1 MAVVY
6 KEKNGLVGDK
16 MYSFFFLKKKATLSS
31 MGRVFIEIQRLIFAV
46 LEVTG
51 HLLLF
56 YPRYAEQGP
65 I

>member
-1 MAVVY
+1 
-6 KEKNGLVGDK
+6 
-16 MYSFFFLKKKATLSS
+16 
-31 MGRVFIEIQRLIFAV
+31 MGRVCLEIHNLAFVV

-56 YPRYAEQGP
+56 YPRYVEQGP

>member
-1 MAVVY
+1 
-6 KEKNGLVGDK
+6 
-16 MYSFFFLKKKATLSS
+16 
-31 MGRVFIEIQRLIFAV
+31 MGCVCLEMHRLIFVV